1 MESIERGKSL
11 VNVVPRGNNVLIRME
26 FNVSLMA
33 LMSGKPENNSDEVV
47 RTYIAGFGPLVK
59 DLDLDEPIV
68 FKVQQEYIDVIVDGN
83 NRGIKSLIKFYNLLS
98 KSELNKLM
106 TNKETATVGVIQY
119 GIFPEFQIPAHYQT
133 II

>member
-11 VNVVPRGNNVLIRME
+11 VNIVPRGNNVLIRME

-33 LMSGKPENNSDEVV
+33 LMSGKPEESSEEVV
-47 RTYIAGFGPLVK
+47 RSYVAGFGPLVK
-59 DLDLDEPIV
+59 SLDLDEPIV
-68 FKVQQEYIDVIVDGN
+68 FKVQQAYIDVVVDGN
-83 NRGIKSLIKFYNLLS
+83 ERSIKKLIKFYESLPKL
-98 KSELNKLM
+98 ELNQLM